1 LAFVPIATSRENEMA
16 RRGRDWNCGSSV
28 PARAAGLN
36 AHPKW
41 RSAVLVELNT
51 QAYQSMR

>member
-1 LAFVPIATSRENEMA
+1 
-16 RRGRDWNCGSSV
+16 V